1 MNNSGRLMFSSDVAS
16 GLFPSSIN
24 LYIVL
29 LNWRKTYWRKY
40 TFARQ
45 KSGVLHPRKAWK
57 NGNA

>member
-1 MNNSGRLMFSSDVAS
+1 MFSSDVAS

>member
-1 MNNSGRLMFSSDVAS
+1 MNNSGRLMLSSSVAS

-29 LNWRKTYWRKY
+29 LNWRKY

-45 KSGVLHPRKAWK
+45 TSGVLHPLKAWK